1 MSKNNQNISN
11 REAAPG
17 TYTSYITGFVLSLAL
32 TALAYLLV
40 VNGYFSG
47 VNQAVAV
54 VIGLAI
60 AQLFVQLIFFLHL
73 GRESKP
79 RWNAMALIFAAIV
92 VVVVVLGS
100 IWIMKNL
107 DYNMHQSDKQI
118 IKDELPH

>member
-47 VNQAVAV
+47 VNQAIAV

-73 GRESKP
+73 GRESQP
-79 RWNAMALIFAAIV
+79 RWNAMALIFALIV